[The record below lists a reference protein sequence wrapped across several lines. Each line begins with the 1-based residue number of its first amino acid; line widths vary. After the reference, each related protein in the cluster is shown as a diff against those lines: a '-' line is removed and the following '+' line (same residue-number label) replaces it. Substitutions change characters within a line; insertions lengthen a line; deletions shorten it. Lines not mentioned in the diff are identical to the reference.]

1 MTWIERGSMQGVRQG
16 GRQELDAAGWMR
28 LGQVSPDGRANQT
41 VEDIAP
47 DFASMALEHASALY
61 RTAYH
66 LAGNAFEAE
75 DLTQETYLRAYR
87 AFAEFRGGDARAWLF
102 TILRHVFL
110 DECRRRGRMPTI
122 ESADDDALAFSTHAA
137 GACAPSAESEALRR
151 LPSEAVERAFAALP
165 PDWRLVVLLAD
176 VEELSYREIAD
187 IMGIPLGTV
196 MSRLHR
202 ARKRLQERLL
212 DSQPRGWNH
221 HERSA

>member
-1 MTWIERGSMQGVRQG
+1 MQRRPTRQATPKS
-16 GRQELDAAGWMR
+16 RARLPEPDVAA
-28 LGQVSPDGRANQT
+28 
-41 VEDIAP
+41 
-47 DFASMALEHASALY
+47 DFTATTLAHAGALY
-61 RTAYH
+61 RLAYH
-66 LAGNAFEAE
+66 LAGNAAEAE

-87 AFAEFRGGDARAWLF
+87 GFTGFRGGDVRAWLF

-110 DECRRRGRMPTI
+110 DECRRHRRMPTI
-122 ESADDDALAFSTHAA
+122 LSADDDARGITPQYA
-137 GACAPSAESEALRR
+137 GTSAPSAETEALRR

-187 IMGIPLGTV
+187 IMETPLGTV

-202 ARKRLQERLL
+202 AHKQLQQRLL
-212 DSQPRGWNH
+212 DDRQRGRNQ

>member
-1 MTWIERGSMQGVRQG
+1 MQRGPARQATLKSRATLPEPGV
-16 GRQELDAAGWMR
+16 AA
-28 LGQVSPDGRANQT
+28 
-41 VEDIAP
+41 
-47 DFASMALEHASALY
+47 DFTATTLEHAGALY
-61 RTAYH
+61 RLAYH
-66 LAGNAFEAE
+66 LAGSADKAE

-87 AFAEFRGGDARAWLF
+87 GFAGFRGGDVRAWLF

-110 DECRRRGRMPTI
+110 DECRRHQRMPTVI
-122 ESADDDALAFSTHAA
+122 SAGDDARTFTQNDA
-137 GACAPSAESEALRR
+137 GTWAPSAETEVLRR

-187 IMGIPLGTV
+187 IMEIPPGTV

-202 ARKRLQERLL
+202 AHRRLQERLL
-212 DSQPRGWNH
+212 DTRHHRRNQ